1 MKKICVARNF
11 GLDTITSGFLS
22 IINNETDI
30 KNFRKG
36 KIALFNLNFLSTDSL
51 IIVSNLINKGAI
63 GFISFDTTKSDHGCI
78 AAKEMGMN
86 FYSLNKK
93 NKNILSFE
101 NKLITLKKN
110 AIYAGKTIKRN
121 NVI

>member
-1 MKKICVARNF
+1 M
-11 GLDTITSGFLS
+11 
-22 IINNETDI
+22 
-30 KNFRKG
+30 
-36 KIALFNLNFLSTDSL
+36 
-51 IIVSNLINKGAI
+51 NLINKGAI

-121 NVI
+121 NVIKSYLKKKKYFPQSKNQFGIS